1 MKKLEGFQRKYL
13 RGLAHGLKP
22 IVLIGQ
28 KGLTDEL
35 VKSAEQAFQS
45 HELIK
50 VKFNDFKEKE
60 QKEEIS
66 KTLEKKTGSQLVGAV
81 GHIYIFF
88 RQQEDPEK
96 RRIYLPVRDAVPD
109 ES

>member
-22 IVLIGQ
+22 VVLIGQ
-28 KGLTDEL
+28 KGLTEEL
-35 VKSAEQAFQS
+35 IKSASQAFEI

-60 QKEEIS
+60 QKQEIS
-66 KTLEKKTGSQLVGAV
+66 ETIEKQTGSELIGAI
-81 GHIYIFF
+81 GHIHIFF
-88 RQQEDPEK
+88 RQQADPEK
-96 RRIYLPVRDAVPD
+96 RKIILPQRGA
-109 ES
+109 

>member
-1 MKKLEGFQRKYL
+1 MKRLEGFQRKYL

-22 IVLIGQ
+22 VVLVGI

-35 VKSAEQAFQS
+35 VRSVEQAFQS

-66 KTLEKKTGSQLVGAV
+66 KILERRTGAELVGSV

-96 RRIYLPVRDAVPD
+96 RKIHLPARVPAAL
-109 ES
+109 

>member
-22 IVLIGQ
+22 VILIGQ

-60 QKEEIS
+60 QKNEIS
-66 KTLEKKTGSQLVGAV
+66 RILEEKTRSELVGAV

-88 RQQEDPEK
+88 RQQEDAEK
-96 RRIYLPVRDAVPD
+96 RKVHLPQRDTIPV
-109 ES
+109 

>member
-22 IVLIGQ
+22 VVLIGQ

-35 VKSAEQAFQS
+35 IKSAELAFQS

-60 QKEEIS
+60 EKNKIS
-66 KTLEKKTGSQLVGAV
+66 LILEKKTGSELVGTI
-81 GHIYIFF
+81 GHTCIFF

-96 RRIYLPVRDAVPD
+96 RKIHLPQRGVRPV
-109 ES
+109 